1 MTRVGGVVLCGGRSS
16 RMGRPK
22 ALLPFGDE
30 TLLQRVVRILSDIV
44 QPIVVVAA
52 NGQELPSLPPSVR
65 IVRDA
70 DEYAG
75 PLAGM
80 GAGLVALADEVDA
93 AYVTACDV
101 PLLKPEFVRA
111 VMALLGDCDAAVPR
125 EDAYYHPLAGVYR
138 TRLAPQIAALI
149 AAGRMRPLYLIESVR
164 SVPID
169 VNALRAF
176 DGNLDSLRNL
186 NTNEEYQ
193 AALRDSRVSAEPQP
207 AADRSRS
214 GQFAS
219 HTPCTDESSGAASD
233 SLQ

>member
-1 MTRVGGVVLCGGRSS
+1 MTRVGGVVLCGGHSS
-16 RMGRPK
+16 RMGQPK

-30 TLLQRVVRILSDIV
+30 TLLQRVVRILGDV
-44 QPIVVVAA
+44 VHPIVVVAA
-52 NGQELPSLPPSVR
+52 AGQELPPLPPSVR

-80 GAGLVALADEVDA
+80 GTGLAALADDVDA

-101 PLLKPEFVRA
+101 PLLQPEFVRG
-111 VMALLGDCDAAVPR
+111 VIALLGESDAAVPR
-125 EDAYYHPLAGVYR
+125 DSEFYHPLAGVYR

-149 AAGRMRPLYLIESVR
+149 AAGRMRPLFLIESVR

-186 NTNEEYQ
+186 NTIEEYQ
-193 AALRDSRVSAEPQP
+193 AALRDRRVSAEPLA

-214 GQFAS
+214 GQSAS
-219 HTPCTDESSGAASD
+219 PTLCTDESSGAASD
-233 SLQ
+233 GLQ